1 MNEQRKTR
9 AAFIVAQALER
20 CATGSRAGWCRA
32 AHLKARPAV
41 MDSLQIVGEIRR
53 HTIRPRRAAQRGP
66 LQTNT
71 AVFIVILTHRTT
83 ALDIGLEKVG

>member
-1 MNEQRKTR
+1 MSRERHALPHCCSGTR
-9 AAFIVAQALER
+9 EVCDGVESRLVSRGSSEGAAR
-20 CATGSRAGWCRA
+20 CNG
-32 AHLKARPAV
+32 L
-41 MDSLQIVGEIRR
+41 LQIDGEIRR